1 MSSEE
6 AGETTGLTE
15 STSGPAA
22 ANYHA
27 ASNTV
32 HVTLVEERTIDQALS
47 AVEARRHAEKKVLM
61 GALIFCFV
69 FMLVEFAGGVIAHSL
84 ALLTDAIHL
93 LTDVGSY
100 GLSILALVAAG
111 RAACFRY
118 NYGWHRAEVIG
129 TLISVFSIWALVTW
143 IVIEAGYRTYDTY
156 MCSRVPAQI
165 SAGAAKVRNCE
176 AVDSRLMVVVGVLGM
191 AVNVVCASI
200 LYFGGSHGHS
210 HFGGSH
216 GHSHGEGE
224 EHDHAH
230 DHGYS
235 HVHDHGVAHE
245 HGENDELEHHHDYGH
260 DHEGGTQSGGGIGSN
275 MGFAVHAAILH
286 AMGDCVQSI
295 GVIFAGIFIYF
306 CNYAYY
312 GKHTYEH
319 SLFNLADPFCSVVF
333 AFITLN
339 MTKSLLK
346 DLLGILMEST
356 PASVDYRALEAAL
369 RQIDGVVSVHD
380 LHVWSL
386 SADYVSLSVHLVADD
401 SVGALHKAQ
410 QICKVRFGIGHTTIQ
425 VDPVAVGT
433 ASCASACAS
442 PTLQNEMRS
451 LGM

>member
-1 MSSEE
+1 MSGDE
-6 AGETTGLTE
+6 AGERTGLTE
-15 STSGPAA
+15 ASAGPAA

-27 ASNTV
+27 ASNAVHITV
-32 HVTLVEERTIDQALS
+32 VEERTIDQALS
-47 AVEARRHAEKKVLM
+47 AVEARRESEKRVLM

-69 FMLVEFAGGVIAHSL
+69 FMLVEFASGVMAHSL

-100 GLSILALVAAG
+100 ALSILALVAAG

-165 SAGAAKVRNCE
+165 SAGAPKVRDCE
-176 AVDSRLMVVVGVLGM
+176 AVDSRLMIVVGVLGM

-210 HFGGSH
+210 HLGSSH
-216 GHSHGEGE
+216 GHSHGESE
-224 EHDHAH
+224 AHNH
-230 DHGYS
+230 DHGCS
-235 HVHDHGVAHE
+235 HEHHYGGVHDHSD
-245 HGENDELEHHHDYGH
+245 NDEADEYANYGH
-260 DHEGGTQSGGGIGSN
+260 SHRGAVQNGHESGRQ

-306 CNYAYY
+306 SNYYYY
-312 GKHTYEH
+312 GQHTYAH

-333 AFITLN
+333 AVITLN
-339 MTKSLLK
+339 MTKSLLM

-410 QICKVRFGIGHTTIQ
+410 EICKVRFGIGHTTIQ

-433 ASCASACAS
+433 ASCTSACAS
-442 PTLQNEMRS
+442 PTLQDEMTIV
-451 LGM
+451 